1 MRRVMLIFGAT
12 SAIAQATAKRFA
24 LQRYEM
30 HLVARAQAKLDEIA
44 RDLKVHG
51 ATDVFT
57 YVQDIADLDSHQA
70 LVDQILERCDV
81 IDIILHAHGVLG
93 TQAEYEKD
101 IRAVA
106 DMIQINYLSI
116 VSLNQRLLP
125 FLEKQGRG
133 TIAII
138 SSVAGDRG
146 RASNFFYGSSKAA
159 LTAYSD
165 GLRARL
171 LPHGVHVCTIKPG
184 FVASPMTANVKQGPL
199 FASAEQAGLGIE
211 KAILNQSGIA
221 YIPKFWWF
229 IMFVVKG
236 IPDFIFKKLKF

>member
-30 HLVARAQAKLDEIA
+30 HLVARTQAKLDEIA

-51 ATDVFT
+51 ASEVFT
-57 YVQDIADLDSHQA
+57 YVQDLADIDSHQS
-70 LVDQILERCDV
+70 LMEKILERCDV
-81 IDIILHAHGVLG
+81 IDIVLHAHGVLG
-93 TQAEYEKD
+93 SQKEFEHDT
-101 IRAVA
+101 RAVA
-106 DMIQINYLSI
+106 DLIQTNFLSI
-116 VSLNQRLLP
+116 VSINQHLMA
-125 FLEKQGRG
+125 FMEKQGRG

-146 RASNFFYGSSKAA
+146 RASNFFYGASKAA
-159 LTAYSD
+159 LSTYSD

-171 LPHGVHVCTIKPG
+171 LPHGVHVVTIKPG
-184 FVASPMTANVKQGPL
+184 FVSTPMTASMSQGPL

-211 KAILNQSGIA
+211 RAIMNQIGIA
-221 YIPKFWWF
+221 YVPRFWWL
-229 IMFVVKG
+229 IMFIVKN